1 MKKRMAMLVLAS
13 AMVMTS
19 LTGCG
24 LKDDD
29 TVATVAGEEIPAGL
43 ANFYARMT
51 QAQYESIYSAY
62 LGEDMWTQ
70 TVTDG
75 ETYESMV
82 KEQIIEDL
90 ENMYLMEDHMEDYGV
105 TLSDDEKAAI
115 AEAAEKFDQ
124 DNEAEAKEK
133 VSGDQEYVE
142 RYLTLVTIQDKVTKA
157 IEAEADTN
165 VSDEEA
171 KQKSMQYVLFSF
183 TTTDDD
189 GNSVTL
195 TDEEKEELKAEAETF
210 AASAVSA
217 EDFSAYATEQGYEA
231 TEATFDS
238 EGSASLPQA
247 VTDAADELDEGGVTE
262 CIEASNGYYV
272 AKLTSLFDEEATE
285 TEKQNIIA
293 QRKQDKYDEV
303 IESWRAEAEISVKK
317 SVWKKVDFKELKVT
331 LHTEESDT
339 STDTT
344 ENE

>member
-1 MKKRMAMLVLAS
+1 MKKRMAMLVLAG

-24 LKDDD
+24 LEDED

-82 KEQIIEDL
+82 KEQILEDL
-90 ENMYLMEDHMEDYGV
+90 ENMYLMEAHMEDYGV

-124 DNEAEAKEK
+124 DNEAEVKDK

-142 RYLTLVTIQDKVTKA
+142 RYLTLATIQNKVTKA

-183 TTTDDD
+183 TTTDDE

-195 TDEEKEELKAEAETF
+195 TDEEKEELKVEAEKF
-210 AASAVSA
+210 AASAASA

-262 CIEASNGYYV
+262 CIESSNGYYV

-303 IESWRAEAEISVKK
+303 IESWRAEAEISVEK
-317 SVWKKVDFKELKVT
+317 SVWKKIDFKDLKVT